1 MVQVPKKTTVYKIN
15 FEILIYL
22 YYTTCIIPCHM
33 ITDLLNSWEE
43 TYKKGQLT
51 LWIFLS
57 LKDGDRYVDEI
68 KSFIENMS
76 NNTISCEEQSIY
88 RSLRKYLHLGI
99 VEFNLKEGNKGPER
113 KYYKLTELGNNLL
126 NQFIERNI
134 NLFYDDKIKTLLKRK

>member
-1 MVQVPKKTTVYKIN
+1 MDHSILVNFKI
-15 FEILIYL
+15 LLYL
-22 YYTTCIIPCHM
+22 YYTTCIILYQM

-57 LKDGDRYVDEI
+57 LKDGDKYVDEI

-76 NNTISCEEQSIY
+76 NNTISCEEQSVY

-113 KYYKLTELGNNLL
+113 KYYKLTELGDNLL
-126 NQFIERNI
+126 NKFIERNI
-134 NLFYDDKIKTLLKRK
+134 NLFYDEKIKKLLKRK